1 MLENALVEQML
12 TVARVISAIR
22 AIKADRAESAETFE
36 KLNFKA
42 ENLKTETIN
51 LSSSGMSKWVGNAVR
66 IEMFT
71 VFNLPINMYFEYACC
86 LQSYILHNTYH
97 LKVLW
102 GPFE

>member
-51 LSSSGMSKWVGNAVR
+51 LSSSGISKGVGNTVR
-66 IEMFT
+66 NDF
-71 VFNLPINMYFEYACC
+71 FYRF
-86 LQSYILHNTYH
+86 
-97 LKVLW
+97 
-102 GPFE
+102 